1 MRHTSRLTLPFLLL
15 FLTVCG
21 QPKGDGLAAFSGTW
35 SVTAFGEGGDSLTS
49 YTLTAGADPSAWT
62 MTFPGMAPVALHVVS
77 TAGDSVVVRTDSY
90 PSVLEPDVHVT
101 SEAVMKVQGDQISGT
116 FLSHRT
122 VMGPD
127 SVLRG
132 TARGAR
138 RE

>member
-1 MRHTSRLTLPFLLL
+1 MRNTSKLQLPFLLL
-15 FLTVCG
+15 FLTACG
-21 QPKGDGLAAFSGTW
+21 QPQGDGLDTFSGTW
-35 SVTAFGEGGDSLTS
+35 SVTAFGEGGDSLAS
-49 YTLTAGADPSAWT
+49 YTLTAGADRSAWT
-62 MTFPGMAPVALHVVS
+62 MTFPGMAPIALHIVS

-90 PSVLEPDVHVT
+90 PSVLEPDVQVT
-101 SEAVMKVQGDQISGT
+101 SEAVMKVQGNQISGT
-116 FLSHRT
+116 WLSHRT